1 MHNLI
6 KDYPRAAVLVLLGL
20 ITVCGSL
27 IGYGWKENIDVRKEN
42 TCAVRDL
49 TTLMTKWSVKT
60 EGLEEDVEAIK
71 VIDHE
76 QSADIHD
83 HEIRLTKLEN

>member
-20 ITVCGSL
+20 ITICGSL

-49 TTLMTKWSVKT
+49 TTLMAKWSVKT
-60 EGLEEDVEAIK
+60 EGLEKNVEAIK
-71 VIDHE
+71 AIDHE
-76 QSADIHD
+76 QSADIQD